1 MMGKEMS
8 NYGNEMRYSMIIV
21 MIANLASHDRRA
33 LSFAESSEFIIITF
47 LLQSI
52 MHDFYCSCILADVA
66 TLLLNLSAFLPTCRK
81 CKLYTCLP
89 TCRKCCKL
97 FTACSKNMHDRQM
110 FVRLASIMTVLQS
123 SGVRR
128 NCGGSLLQSKESAHA

>member
-8 NYGNEMRYSMIIV
+8 NYGNEMRSSMIIV

-66 TLLLNLSAFLPTCRK
+66 TLLLKLVSLSSYLQKVQA
-81 CKLYTCLP
+81 LYMSSHLQ
-89 TCRKCCKL
+89 K
-97 FTACSKNMHDRQM
+97 
-110 FVRLASIMTVLQS
+110 VLQAIY
-123 SGVRR
+123 GMF
-128 NCGGSLLQSKESAHA
+128 KKHARSTNVCATCKYHDCFAK